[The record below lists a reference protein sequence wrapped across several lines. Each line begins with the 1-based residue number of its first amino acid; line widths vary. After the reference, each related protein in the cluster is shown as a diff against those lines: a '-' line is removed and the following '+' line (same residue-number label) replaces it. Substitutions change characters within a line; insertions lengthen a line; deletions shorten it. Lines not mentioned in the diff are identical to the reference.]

1 MEAGGSHWSLFPSL
15 CSPPLGP
22 ACPSAS
28 QRSHPDLLSLSPPA
42 AWGWESETQ
51 EEGGREMGFSPRV
64 TRLHEWV
71 AGGRGTPQGRG
82 LGKGLGD
89 PCKPSGGA
97 TGTPKGGRRSRVES
111 KSPPLPP
118 PPPTAPSQPEPGG
131 LKIAPEAQPRPPR

>member
-1 MEAGGSHWSLFPSL
+1 
-15 CSPPLGP
+15 
-22 ACPSAS
+22 
-28 QRSHPDLLSLSPPA
+28 
-42 AWGWESETQ
+42 
-51 EEGGREMGFSPRV
+51 MGFSPRV

-89 PCKPSGGA
+89 PCKPSGG
-97 TGTPKGGRRSRVES
+97 GGRRGLLKGGEEAES
-111 KSPPLPP
+111 SPKSPPLPP